1 MMISCNSRRGINK
14 AHNWHIYLFQVWVL
28 HKNSIFMISWFTFS
42 FFLKDGLQVMR
53 LRLGQPILP
62 QLVAVDDFQLELQV
76 CQCQLQLRVYFFQHW
91 KYKKNNILWKL
102 VERSQSRGGV
112 NIFHAY
118 FLILE
123 GLVRFWSFDISG
135 HLISSTMPTGI
146 FIRLFLSE
154 GLNPLSAWTSATG

>member
-1 MMISCNSRRGINK
+1 M

-76 CQCQLQLRVYFFQHW
+76 CQCQLHLRVYFFQH
-91 KYKKNNILWKL
+91 
-102 VERSQSRGGV
+102 
-112 NIFHAY
+112 
-118 FLILE
+118 
-123 GLVRFWSFDISG
+123 
-135 HLISSTMPTGI
+135 
-146 FIRLFLSE
+146 
-154 GLNPLSAWTSATG
+154 

>member
-1 MMISCNSRRGINK
+1 MMISWNSRRGINK

-91 KYKKNNILWKL
+91 NYKKRKYHVKIGRTKSNSWCENFSCLLLNFRSARSFLVLWYL
-102 VERSQSRGGV
+102 RPFDFI
-112 NIFHAY
+112 NHAHWHFY
-118 FLILE
+118 SLI
-123 GLVRFWSFDISG
+123 
-135 HLISSTMPTGI
+135 
-146 FIRLFLSE
+146 
-154 GLNPLSAWTSATG
+154 PLRRA

>member
-1 MMISCNSRRGINK
+1 
-14 AHNWHIYLFQVWVL
+14 
-28 HKNSIFMISWFTFS
+28 
-42 FFLKDGLQVMR
+42 MR
-53 LRLGQPILP
+53 
-62 QLVAVDDFQLELQV
+62 
-76 CQCQLQLRVYFFQHW
+76 
-91 KYKKNNILWKL
+91 KL

-154 GLNPLSAWTSATG
+154 GLDPLSAWTSAKRWDSIEAESWAGGWIMMGGTIGRATTSLGMGIPAAKAKRPANTTIITFTIKSMLEVCLLDASPFTKELSKLY